1 MAIRRDWVGHNAFDP
16 LDGIVPPSSSTPAF
30 VEHNPIPNR
39 LDSNAQVGAAGELI
53 SLARNVRIASVAR
66 LDKDRFGH
74 GRMLSQQSKERQHR
88 IVLIDGQ
95 ELARLLIRY
104 GVGVRSRTTFVVSGI
119 DEDYFSEA

>member
-1 MAIRRDWVGHNAFDP
+1 
-16 LDGIVPPSSSTPAF
+16 
-30 VEHNPIPNR
+30 
-39 LDSNAQVGAAGELI
+39 
-53 SLARNVRIASVAR
+53 
-66 LDKDRFGH
+66 
-74 GRMLSQQSKERQHR
+74 MLSQQSKERQHR